1 MPNTAKTVRARI
13 SSLGDSSF
21 VIVTFHAEVAWM
33 LTTKIQRLI
42 VAAMRHSTQ
51 TGNLLSPLK
60 RTWRIWS
67 RIKRM
72 ASSGNPIP
80 SNKPTGQQIHKI
92 NTGLVIG
99 ARLIHME
106 IWIEWAVVH
115 SVNQCRQTKRI
126 KFSQLKTYR
135 LQSKTKMISSKRR
148 IPWIWRIRIN
158 RKLRASRKTSTFSNQ
173 KKFKTTF
180 NRVPKVGSKC

>member
-1 MPNTAKTVRARI
+1 
-13 SSLGDSSF
+13 
-21 VIVTFHAEVAWM
+21 
-33 LTTKIQRLI
+33 
-42 VAAMRHSTQ
+42 
-51 TGNLLSPLK
+51 
-60 RTWRIWS
+60 
-67 RIKRM
+67 M

-126 KFSQLKTYR
+126 KFSQLKTYK
-135 LQSKTKMISSKRR
+135 LQSKTKMISLKRR

-180 NRVPKVGSKC
+180 NRVPKAGSKCWPNLSNQAMYQTYNWKYWALHTSRRISRWW